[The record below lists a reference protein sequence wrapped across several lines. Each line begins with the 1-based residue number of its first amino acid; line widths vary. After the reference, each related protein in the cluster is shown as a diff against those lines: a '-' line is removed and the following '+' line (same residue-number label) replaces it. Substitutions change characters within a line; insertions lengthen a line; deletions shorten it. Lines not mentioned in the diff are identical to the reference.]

1 MRIIVVVEEVNGL
14 VRLRLEVA
22 SKICDKGC
30 CALIGTVNG
39 GVWLTNDITGNG
51 YVELITDA
59 VNVQTLVELGLNT
72 AGSRAWAETI
82 RWVR

>member
-1 MRIIVVVEEVNGL
+1 MVVEEVNGFI
-14 VRLRLEVA
+14 RLRLELA
-22 SKICDKGC
+22 SKVCDKGC

-59 VNVQTLVELGLNT
+59 VNVQTLVELGVNT
-72 AGSRAWAETI
+72 ADARAWAEMI
-82 RWVR
+82 RRVR